1 MSLVDVESRGD
12 VAVITLARPDKLNA
26 INGDVLDGLLE
37 AIEGIGRSDHFGA
50 AILTGRGRAF
60 SAGGDIR
67 AMAEMDDRAFSRT
80 IAHYMQVSA
89 AFRACPR
96 PIIAAIH
103 GYALA
108 GGFEL
113 ALMCDVRLAASGTRF
128 GLPDTPLGL
137 SPTSG
142 MTWLLPRIVGL
153 GRAMYLTLS
162 GHEIDADEAARIGLV
177 DRVTDPESLLAEA
190 EALAH
195 RLASYPRIAVAET
208 KLGFHAALESDLA
221 TAMDREAAAELACFQ
236 SPETRARF
244 RAFIDRDRAGSR
256 GTPTA

>member
-1 MSLVDVESRGD
+1 MTTVEMETSGD
-12 VAVITLARPDKLNA
+12 IAVITLARPEKLNA
-26 INGDVLDGLLE
+26 ITPEMLDELLAAVE
-37 AIEGIGRSDHFGA
+37 AVSRSETIGA
-50 AILTGRGRAF
+50 AVLTGRGRAF
-60 SAGGDIR
+60 SAGGDIA
-67 AMAEMDDRAFSRT
+67 AMDGMDDTLFAAT
-80 IAHYMQVSA
+80 IARYMSVSA

-96 PIIAAIH
+96 PIVAAIH

-113 ALMCDVRLAASGTRF
+113 ALICDVRFAAAGTKF

-162 GHEIDADEAARIGLV
+162 ADPIDAEEAAAIGLV
-177 DRVTDPESLLAEA
+177 DRVTQAETVLD
-190 EALAH
+190 EAKDFA
-195 RLASYPRIAVAET
+195 RRIASYPRTGVEWI
-208 KLGFHAALESDLA
+208 KIGYMRALESDFA
-221 TAMDREAAAELACFQ
+221 TATRSEEAAELACFQ

-244 RAFIDRDRAGSR
+244 RAFIERQR
-256 GTPTA
+256 G